1 MSGTKAVELAGL
13 AARLGTACVRF
24 DYSGH
29 GASGGA
35 FTDGTISRWL
45 EEALAVIDH
54 AVKTL
59 GSRRLV
65 LVGSS
70 MGGWI
75 ALRAVAA
82 LAARRDIEVAG
93 LVLIAPR
100 AGLHL
105 GADRAEPD
113 GGRTHGPC
121 RARPVRGTD
130 ALWPRTEHLYA
141 EAHRGRTAEP
151 RARRRHRDRLP
162 GAYPARH
169 GRPGRAL
176 CARRAPDGASFRRRR
191 GADDDPRRRSP
202 ALAAAGHRQ
211 DPRGGGGLRPRAMR
225 PAWPPEHILTIMQ
238 HRQF

>member
-1 MSGTKAVELAGL
+1 MTMTDDNQNAADFIEVGTGSEARRIAIALQPQAPGNVLAHFVWLGGYRSDMSGTKAVELAGL

-75 ALRAVAA
+75 ALRAVAE
-82 LAARRDIEVAG
+82 LAARQDIEV
-93 LVLIAPR
+93 
-100 AGLHL
+100 
-105 GADRAEPD
+105 
-113 GGRTHGPC
+113 
-121 RARPVRGTD
+121 
-130 ALWPRTEHLYA
+130 
-141 EAHRGRTAEP
+141 
-151 RARRRHRDRLP
+151 
-162 GAYPARH
+162 
-169 GRPGRAL
+169 GRAS
-176 CARRAPDGASFRRRR
+176 CRERVYGPV
-191 GADDDPRRRSP
+191 
-202 ALAAAGHRQ
+202 
-211 DPRGGGGLRPRAMR
+211 
-225 PAWPPEHILTIMQ
+225 
-238 HRQF
+238 